1 MVELRQHWD
10 IKWQDGNWISFP
22 AAFVETFENKQY
34 LRLKATH
41 QGLVNLLSK
50 DKSRRNASLAASQVY
65 SKLMQQ
71 RNDVAAGVGKQELH
85 QASAAAMPKPCEGDV
100 HADLFH
106 GDHTSDEETA
116 EPMVKKRRY
125 VPTGD
130 YTVLVDVDGTMVEML
145 MKGKKPSRS
154 DLLVLLNGNMLD
166 AVFNALAADVST
178 ALHMETRP
186 YKKRSG

>member
-1 MVELRQHWD
+1 
-10 IKWQDGNWISFP
+10 
-22 AAFVETFENKQY
+22 
-34 LRLKATH
+34 
-41 QGLVNLLSK
+41 
-50 DKSRRNASLAASQVY
+50 
-65 SKLMQQ
+65 
-71 RNDVAAGVGKQELH
+71 
-85 QASAAAMPKPCEGDV
+85 
-100 HADLFH
+100 
-106 GDHTSDEETA
+106 
-116 EPMVKKRRY
+116 MVKKRRY